1 MKRFSLLVLILVV
14 SIASAYKFTFTIDLE
29 GMSEDCEMRDLQPV
43 LRTLEKV
50 IEANGNTFLRQNHL
64 DGEFIGI
71 HIDAG
76 NTRNLEEMDADEVM
90 NLSDMELEELGHRQ
104 LWGFLWP
111 FGAGECRGCPP
122 DDGDGRRNLHAPEGD
137 DVHISKQAIS
147 KWVNTKLAEG
157 GLAKIVKDR
166 RKVKAAK
173 TQRVAGSERS
183 FGNKHSTSFY
193 SFIV

>member
-1 MKRFSLLVLILVV
+1 
-14 SIASAYKFTFTIDLE
+14 
-29 GMSEDCEMRDLQPV
+29 
-43 LRTLEKV
+43 LRTLETV
-50 IEANGNTFLRQNHL
+50 IEARGNAFLRQNHL

-111 FGAGECRGCPP
+111 FGEGQCRGCPP
-122 DDGDGRRNLHAPEGD
+122 DDGDGRRNLRAPEGD

-157 GLAKIVKDR
+157 GLAKIVKDT
-166 RKVKAAK
+166 A
-173 TQRVAGSERS
+173 QSESCKNSADRWTGT
-183 FGNKHSTSFY
+183 F
-193 SFIV
+193 VWE